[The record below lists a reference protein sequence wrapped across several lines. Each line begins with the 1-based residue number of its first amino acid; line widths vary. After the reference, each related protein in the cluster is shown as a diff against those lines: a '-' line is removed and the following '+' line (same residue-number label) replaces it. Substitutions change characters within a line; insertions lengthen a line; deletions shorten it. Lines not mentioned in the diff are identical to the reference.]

1 MSNYRFS
8 GHETFQCRHFWLKKG
23 YDFLAQDGDVGS
35 DESLVKLGV
44 GKNMVASIVHWMK
57 AFHLISDG
65 QYATPKE
72 KLTVLANTLF
82 SREGVD
88 PYLEDK
94 GTLWLLHFQLL
105 HSNYATIYKMIFDD
119 FRKTRVSTEFTSKQV
134 FDFISRKLF
143 LEGQSISENTLHN
156 DIKVFLRSYLPSN
169 RKDAKTLEDDY
180 SSVFIGLNLISLVP
194 DVLVDGEQL
203 YSLDYDKKTEL
214 PEDILLFCILSC
226 FEGQVS
232 IPFHEIQNQVSDLFL
247 CNREGTDE
255 KLLKLQERR
264 LLVYKED
271 AGRREV
277 QIKESLD
284 KWKLLNEY
292 YG

>member
-23 YDFLAQDGDVGS
+23 YDFLAQNGDVNS
-35 DESLVKLGV
+35 NESLVKLGV

-57 AFHLISDG
+57 AFKLIADG
-65 QYATPKE
+65 QFNTPQE
-72 KLTVLANTLF
+72 KLTQLANILF
-82 SREGVD
+82 GENGLD

-105 HSNYATIYKMIFDD
+105 NGNYSTIYKMIFDD
-119 FRKTRVSTEFTSKQV
+119 FRKTRVSTEFTSRQI
-134 FDFISRKLF
+134 FDFISRKLI
-143 LEGQSISENTLHN
+143 LEGHSVSENTLQT
-156 DIKVFLRSYLPSN
+156 DIKVFLRNYLPSHK
-169 RKDAKTLEDDY
+169 KDSKTLEDDY
-180 SSVFIGLNLISLVP
+180 SSVFIGLDLISAVP

-203 YSLDYDKKTEL
+203 FSLDYDKKSEL
-214 PEDILLFCILSC
+214 PEAILLFCILNC

-232 IPFHEIQNQVSDLFL
+232 IPFHEIQNEVSDLFL

-255 KLLKLQERR
+255 KLLKLQEKG

-277 QIKESLD
+277 QVKETLD
-284 KWKLLNEY
+284 KWQLLNEY